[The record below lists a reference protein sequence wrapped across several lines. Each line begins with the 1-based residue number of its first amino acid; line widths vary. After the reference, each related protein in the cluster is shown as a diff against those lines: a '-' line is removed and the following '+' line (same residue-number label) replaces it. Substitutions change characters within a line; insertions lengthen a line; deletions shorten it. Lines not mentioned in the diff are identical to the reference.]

1 MTKEETP
8 SQPSE
13 TRELAARVAQLEQEV
28 ARLRD
33 EAKAKAAVAA
43 RALASYQQR
52 ALQMEIIRQQN
63 EDLDRLTAE
72 LTHAKA
78 IEEEHARQIE
88 TAYRLKSEF
97 LANFS
102 HEIRTPL
109 NAIIGYADLLSREEG
124 SRLTPHGRRDLSTI
138 KNNARTLLAL
148 INDILDL
155 SKIEA
160 GHMEVIREPVDLRDL
175 MEECMSTVRELLK
188 GKDVEL
194 RSNLDE
200 LTSTVFTDPL
210 KLRQILLNL
219 LSNAAKFTE
228 MGEIVATVQVS
239 GTALQLVVEDTGIGI
254 PADQLP
260 HVFEKFRQ
268 VDGTHRRKVGGTG
281 LGLAIVRELARLL
294 GGRVEVR
301 STVGRGTAFTVEL
314 PDAVT
319 AAAPVQSESSQP
331 DESGSD
337 SHPRILVID
346 DDPMVQQLLLR
357 ELQSEGFEVFTA
369 GDGVKGLE
377 LARASRP
384 SAIVLDLLLPR
395 IDGWSVLSTLKSDP
409 LVAAIPVILLSVE
422 EQRARG
428 LSLGAFEYLVKP
440 VEPER
445 LVEVVRKAVAP
456 GSGDILI
463 VDDDADVRST
473 VSRRLREEGFG
484 TTEVGS
490 GEAALLAMR
499 SAVPSL
505 IILDLVMPGLDGFAV
520 LQRVRERGLTVPVL
534 IVTGKDL
541 SASER
546 ATLQQGLVHV
556 IHKSGVSIDLV
567 VKEARRS
574 VQRRRTIEAQRL
586 PRVLYVEDI
595 AQNRELV
602 RRFLDG
608 SFTVLDAEDGEI
620 GLREIDRVRPDLIL
634 MDLSL
639 PRIDG
644 WEVTRRLKQN
654 PQLAHIPVIA
664 LSAHAAREDVVRAKA
679 VGCVDYLTKPVDR
692 ATLIKT
698 LRRYLTTPGSG

>member
-1 MTKEETP
+1 MTMDN
-8 SQPSE
+8 SQNPQSE
-13 TRELAARVAQLEQEV
+13 AELRARIAELEAEAV
-28 ARLRD
+28 RLRA
-33 EAKAKAAVAA
+33 EAKTRAAVAA

-78 IEEEHARQIE
+78 IEEEHARQLE

-124 SRLTPHGRRDLSTI
+124 SRLTPHGRRDLTTI

-160 GHMEVIREPVDLRDL
+160 GHMEVIREPVDLPDL
-175 MEECMSTVRELLK
+175 VDECLSTVRELLK

-194 RSNLDE
+194 RSTLDE
-200 LTSTVFTDPL
+200 QASRVFSDPL

-228 MGEIVATVQVS
+228 IGEIVVTVEVH
-239 GTALQLVVEDTGIGI
+239 GTTLQLVVEDTGIGI
-254 PADQLP
+254 AADQLP

-268 VDGTHRRKVGGTG
+268 VDGSHRRKVGGTG
-281 LGLAIVRELARLL
+281 LGLAIVRELTRLL

-301 STVGRGTAFTVEL
+301 STVGRGSAFTVEL

-319 AAAPVQSESSQP
+319 AAEPVSGPGSQP
-331 DESGSD
+331 DESAAST
-337 SHPRILVID
+337 PRILVID

-357 ELQSEGFEVFTA
+357 ELQSEGFEVLTA
-369 GDGVKGLE
+369 ADGIKGLE
-377 LARASRP
+377 LARTCEPA
-384 SAIVLDLLLPR
+384 AIVLDLLLPR
-395 IDGWSVLSTLKSDP
+395 IDGWSVLAALKSDAA
-409 LVAAIPVILLSVE
+409 VAGIPVILLSVE

-428 LSLGAFEYLVKP
+428 LSLGAFEYMIKP

-445 LVEVVRKAVAP
+445 LVEVVRRAIAP
-456 GSGDILI
+456 GNGDILI
-463 VDDDADVRST
+463 VDDDPDVRTT

-484 TTEVGS
+484 TKEAAS

-499 SAVPSL
+499 TAVPSL

-541 SASER
+541 TVRER
-546 ATLQQGLVHV
+546 ETLQQGLVHV

-586 PRVLYVEDI
+586 PRVVYVEDI

-608 SFTVLDAEDGEI
+608 VFTVIEAEDGES
-620 GLREIDRVRPDLIL
+620 GLQEIARSRPDVIL

-639 PRIDG
+639 PRMDG
-644 WEVTRRLKQN
+644 WEVTRQLKAN
-654 PQLAHIPVIA
+654 PQVAHIPVIA
-664 LSAHAAREDVVRAKA
+664 LSAHAGREDVVRAKA
-679 VGCVDYLTKPVDR
+679 AGCVDYLTKPVDR

-698 LRRYLTTPGSG
+698 MRRHLAGPASG

>member
-1 MTKEETP
+1 MTTDQIPSTQKEA
-8 SQPSE
+8 
-13 TRELAARVAQLEQEV
+13 ELAGRVAQLEEEV
-28 ARLRD
+28 ARLRAD
-33 EAKAKAAVAA
+33 VKTRSAVAA

-124 SRLTPHGRRDLSTI
+124 SRLTLHGRRDLSTI

-155 SKIEA
+155 SKIES
-160 GHMEVIREPVDLRDL
+160 GHMEVIRESVNFTELLD
-175 MEECMSTVRELLK
+175 ECLSTVRELLK

-194 RSNLDE
+194 RSTLDE
-200 LTSTVFTDPL
+200 QAGRVFSDPL

-219 LSNAAKFTE
+219 LSNAVKFTE
-228 MGEIVATVQVS
+228 MGEIVVTVEVQ
-239 GTALQLVVEDTGIGI
+239 GTTLVIVVEDTGIGI

-268 VDGTHRRKVGGTG
+268 VDGSYRRKAGGTG
-281 LGLAIVRELARLL
+281 LGLAIVRELVRILD
-294 GGRVEVR
+294 GRVEVR
-301 STVGRGTAFTVEL
+301 STVGRGSAFTVEL

-319 AAAPVQSESSQP
+319 GTDPASRESSQP
-331 DESGSD
+331 EESSATIT
-337 SHPRILVID
+337 SRILVID
-346 DDPMVQQLLLR
+346 DDPRVQEMLRR
-357 ELQSEGFEVFTA
+357 ELHHEGFEVVIA
-369 GDGVKGLE
+369 ADGVKGLE
-377 LARASRP
+377 LARTVNP

-409 LVAAIPVILLSVE
+409 AVVGIPVILMSVE

-428 LSLGAFEYLVKP
+428 LSLGAFEYLLKP

-445 LVEVVRKAVAP
+445 LVDVVRRAVTP
-456 GSGDILI
+456 GHGDILI
-463 VDDDADVRST
+463 VDDDSDIRSMM
-473 VSRRLREEGFG
+473 SRRLRDEGFG
-484 TTEVGS
+484 TTEAAS
-490 GEAALLAMR
+490 GDAALLSMRTAMP
-499 SAVPSL
+499 AL

-541 SASER
+541 TAREHE
-546 ATLQQGLVHV
+546 TLQQGLVHV
-556 IHKSGVSIDLV
+556 IHKSGVSLDIV

-574 VQRRRTIEAQRL
+574 VQRRRSIDAQRL
-586 PRVLYVEDI
+586 PRVVYIEDI
-595 AQNRELV
+595 PQNRELV

-608 SFTVLDAEDGEI
+608 IFTVIESEDGES
-620 GLREIDRVRPDLIL
+620 GLLEVAKQRPDLVL

-639 PRIDG
+639 PRLDG
-644 WEVTRRLKQN
+644 WEVTRQLKAN
-654 PQLAHIPVIA
+654 PQLSHIPVIA
-664 LSAHAAREDVVRAKA
+664 LSAHAGREDVVRAKA
-679 VGCVDYLTKPVDR
+679 AGCIDYLTKPVDR
-692 ATLIKT
+692 GTLIKT
-698 LRRYLTTPGSG
+698 LRRHLMTAGSG